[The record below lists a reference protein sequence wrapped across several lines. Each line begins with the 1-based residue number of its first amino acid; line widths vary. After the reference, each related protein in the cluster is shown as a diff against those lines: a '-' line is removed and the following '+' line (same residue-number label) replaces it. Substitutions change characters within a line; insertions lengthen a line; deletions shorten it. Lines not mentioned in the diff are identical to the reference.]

1 MFFRNRRKL
10 RATFG
15 ILTTLLL
22 FLVVLLS
29 GPVMSV
35 ENSESA
41 KNLVPTLLKNT
52 DVRTSISN
60 KILDQISKDNSD
72 KKVTKS
78 IEAKRAKFVGAISSN
93 LPSPATVTELQND
106 VQLGYDFVTTNEP
119 AITIQVKPLLSS
131 LIGAMSSVDPQFK
144 DAKKILKEVKPMTLT
159 RDGNTPKIGT
169 YLSYARDSYVAL
181 ILLLAFSLFFFLRF
195 SATGK
200 RALRA
205 IGTRV
210 LVVGV
215 LAIAQFFA
223 IAIIASKFAKQATDP
238 LAKTAIP
245 VAARALFSYYQSI
258 GIALA
263 ILGAVAVLISSRMGV
278 STQSPRMGTST
289 QKIAAVNVDS

>member
-1 MFFRNRRKL
+1 M
-10 RATFG
+10 
-15 ILTTLLL
+15 
-22 FLVVLLS
+22 
-29 GPVMSV
+29 
-35 ENSESA
+35 
-41 KNLVPTLLKNT
+41 
-52 DVRTSISN
+52 
-60 KILDQISKDNSD
+60 
-72 KKVTKS
+72 TKS

-93 LPSPATVTELQND
+93 LSSPATVTELQND

>member
-78 IEAKRAKFVGAISSN
+78 IEA
-93 LPSPATVTELQND
+93 VTELQND